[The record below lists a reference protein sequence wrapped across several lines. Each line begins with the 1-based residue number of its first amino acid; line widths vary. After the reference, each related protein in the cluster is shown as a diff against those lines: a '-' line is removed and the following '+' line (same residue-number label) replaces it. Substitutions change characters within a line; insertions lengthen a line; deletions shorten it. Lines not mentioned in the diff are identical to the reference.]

1 MPIIGLSFH
10 KLVQVQYFQ
19 STETLPLKTEVIA
32 DLDQG
37 QVLAKVISGP
47 HEAAPEGAGEVVPVV
62 LRAVGEAD
70 REQIRANDEL
80 ALQAGAFWKEKV
92 QQRSLDMK
100 LVDVEVYY
108 DRSKIIFYFTSNS
121 RIDFRELVKDLVHE
135 YRVRIEFRQIG
146 VRHET
151 QMTGAVGNC
160 GRMCCCCR
168 YLHQFAPVTIR
179 MAKEQ
184 NIFLNPAKVSGICG
198 RLLCCLAYEQ
208 ESYEKFHSESPR
220 QGKRYTTPKGIFKVV
235 RTNMFYNSV
244 TALDENNEEM
254 KFSLD
259 EWKALSPTRYDGQQ
273 GSPAEAH
280 AQKPQQK
287 DGQKD
292 GHKDGHKDG
301 QHPARESNAP
311 RQSREGACNDAREPG
326 DCKDSRE
333 PGSRRDAKSEADKK
347 DTKRPTFVT
356 GRMSFRQK
364 KRQARQDA
372 GPDQR
377 PEQRSAQRP
386 DQRSDQRSDQRPDR
400 QDAARGRANPDP
412 KDTASRK
419 NDRAQQER
427 ALQAKAPDK
436 EKGGKNQA
444 HAEAGRH
451 GQRQRGE
458 NRPQDG

>member
-19 STETLPLKTEVIA
+19 SAESLPLKTEVIA

-37 QVLAKVISGP
+37 QILAKVISGP
-47 HEAAPEGAGEVVPVV
+47 HETAPEGTGEAVPVV
-62 LRAVGEAD
+62 LRAVQEAD

-80 ALQAGAFWKEKV
+80 ARQAGAFWKEKV

-100 LVDVEVYY
+100 LVDVEVYF

-244 TALDENNEEM
+244 TALDENNEEV

-259 EWKALSPTRYDGQQ
+259 EWKALSPSRYDGQQ
-273 GSPAEAH
+273 GTPGDAH
-280 AQKPQQK
+280 AQKAAK
-287 DGQKD
+287 E
-292 GHKDGHKDG
+292 G
-301 QHPARESNAP
+301 QHPARENNAP
-311 RQSREGACNDAREPG
+311 GQSREADSGDAREAG
-326 DCKDSRE
+326 ESGKS
-333 PGSRRDAKSEADKK
+333 RDAKAGEADKK
-347 DTKRPTFVT
+347 EAKRPTFVT

-364 KRQARQDA
+364 KRQARQEA
-372 GPDQR
+372 GHVPGS
-377 PEQRSAQRP
+377 E
-386 DQRSDQRSDQRPDR
+386 R
-400 QDAARGRANPDP
+400 QDAARGRNNAGPGDAP
-412 KDTASRK
+412 SRK
-419 NDRAQQER
+419 NDRPQQER
-427 ALQAKAPDK
+427 SCQAKAPDK
-436 EKGGKNQA
+436 DRSGKNQA
-444 HAEAGRH
+444 HAGTDHAQAKSGRH
-451 GQRQRGE
+451 PQRQRGD

>member
-37 QVLAKVISGP
+37 QILAKVVSGP
-47 HEAAPEGAGEVVPVV
+47 LEAAPDGAGEVLPVV
-62 LRAVGEAD
+62 MRAASEAD
-70 REQIRANDEL
+70 YEQIRANDEL
-80 ALQAGAFWKEKV
+80 AGQAGAFWKEKV
-92 QQRSLDMK
+92 AQRSLDMK

-220 QGKRYTTPKGIFKVV
+220 QGKRYATSRGIFKVV

-244 TALDENNEEM
+244 TATDEHNEEL

-259 EWKALSPTRYDGQQ
+259 EWKAMSPARIDGQQ
-273 GSPAEAH
+273 AGACEAH
-280 AQKPQQK
+280 GLDAGSGSGEGSGKAQGRGAGTRPAK
-287 DGQKD
+287 DNGGARSQGADASRSGQ
-292 GHKDGHKDG
+292 
-301 QHPARESNAP
+301 
-311 RQSREGACNDAREPG
+311 
-326 DCKDSRE
+326 
-333 PGSRRDAKSEADKK
+333 ADKK
-347 DTKRPTFVT
+347 EAKRPTFVT

-364 KRQARQDA
+364 KRMERQEARQEARQDHLSP
-372 GPDQR
+372 GSGESTR
-377 PEQRSAQRP
+377 MN
-386 DQRSDQRSDQRPDR
+386 
-400 QDAARGRANPDP
+400 ANGAP
-412 KDTASRK
+412 S
-419 NDRAQQER
+419 
-427 ALQAKAPDK
+427 QAKAP
-436 EKGGKNQA
+436 ERERAGKNQA
-444 HAEAGRH
+444 QARQPQSKAGRRMPRPKH
-451 GQRQRGE
+451 DAGE

>member
-19 STETLPLKTEVIA
+19 SADSFPLKTEVIA

-37 QVLAKVISGP
+37 QILAKVVSGP
-47 HEAAPEGAGEVVPVV
+47 LEAAPEGAGEVLPVV
-62 LRAVGEAD
+62 MRAVSEAD
-70 REQIRANDEL
+70 QDQLQSNAEL
-80 ALQAGAFWKEKV
+80 AAQAGAFWKEKV
-92 QQRSLDMK
+92 AQRSLDMK

-220 QGKRYTTPKGIFKVV
+220 QGKRYSTSRGVFKVV

-244 TALDENNEEM
+244 TATDEHNDEL

-259 EWKALSPTRYDGQQ
+259 EWKALSPARIDGQQ
-273 GSPAEAH
+273 GGEAH
-280 AQKPQQK
+280 GAGSGADSGEGSGKGSGRGAGPRSAK
-287 DGQKD
+287 DNGTARSQGADAARPGQ
-292 GHKDGHKDG
+292 
-301 QHPARESNAP
+301 
-311 RQSREGACNDAREPG
+311 
-326 DCKDSRE
+326 
-333 PGSRRDAKSEADKK
+333 ADKK
-347 DTKRPTFVT
+347 EAKRPTFVT
-356 GRMSFRQK
+356 GRLSFRQK
-364 KRQARQDA
+364 KRQERQQDARQ
-372 GPDQR
+372 
-377 PEQRSAQRP
+377 AQRP
-386 DQRSDQRSDQRPDR
+386 AG
-400 QDAARGRANPDP
+400 QDDARTSA
-412 KDTASRK
+412 
-419 NDRAQQER
+419 RAQGGPEARDAQRR
-427 ALQAKAPDK
+427 AGSAQPSPRNGESAGQARMNAQGAPSQAKAP
-436 EKGGKNQA
+436 ERERSGKNQA
-444 HAEAGRH
+444 RQPQAKAGRRMPRPKH
-451 GQRQRGE
+451 EAGE
-458 NRPQDG
+458 NRPHDG

>member
-19 STETLPLKTEVIA
+19 SADSFPLKTEVIA

-37 QVLAKVISGP
+37 QILAKVVSGP
-47 HEAAPEGAGEVVPVV
+47 LEAAPEGAGEVLPVV
-62 LRAVGEAD
+62 MRAASEAD
-70 REQIRANDEL
+70 YEQIRANNEL
-80 ALQAGAFWKEKV
+80 AGQAGAFWKEKV
-92 QQRSLDMK
+92 AQRSLDMK

-220 QGKRYTTPKGIFKVV
+220 QGKRYSTSRGVFKVV

-244 TALDENNEEM
+244 TATDEHNDEL

-259 EWKALSPTRYDGQQ
+259 EWKALSPARIDGQQ
-273 GSPAEAH
+273 GGSCEAH
-280 AQKPQQK
+280 GAGADSGEGSGKGSGRGAGPRSAK
-287 DGQKD
+287 DNGAARSQGADASRPGQ
-292 GHKDGHKDG
+292 
-301 QHPARESNAP
+301 
-311 RQSREGACNDAREPG
+311 
-326 DCKDSRE
+326 
-333 PGSRRDAKSEADKK
+333 ADKK
-347 DTKRPTFVT
+347 EAKRPTFVT
-356 GRMSFRQK
+356 GRLSFRQK
-364 KRQARQDA
+364 KRQERQEARPDARQEARQDA
-372 GPDQR
+372 RQ
-377 PEQRSAQRP
+377 AQRP
-386 DQRSDQRSDQRPDR
+386 AGQDDARTSARAQGSQEAR
-400 QDAARGRANPDP
+400 DAARRAG
-412 KDTASRK
+412 S
-419 NDRAQQER
+419 AQPSPRNGESAGQAR
-427 ALQAKAPDK
+427 MNAQGAPSQAKAP
-436 EKGGKNQA
+436 ERERSGKNQA
-444 HAEAGRH
+444 RQPQAKAGRRMPRPKH
-451 GQRQRGE
+451 EAGE
-458 NRPQDG
+458 NRPHDG

>member
-19 STETLPLKTEVIA
+19 SADSFPLKTEVIA

-37 QVLAKVISGP
+37 QILAKVVSGP
-47 HEAAPEGAGEVVPVV
+47 LEAAPEGAGEVLPVV
-62 LRAVGEAD
+62 MRAASEAD
-70 REQIRANDEL
+70 YEQIRANNEL
-80 ALQAGAFWKEKV
+80 AGQAGAFWKEKV
-92 QQRSLDMK
+92 AQRSLDMK

-220 QGKRYTTPKGIFKVV
+220 QGKRYATSRGIFKVV

-244 TALDENNEEM
+244 TATDEHNEEL

-259 EWKALSPTRYDGQQ
+259 EWKALSPARIDGQQ
-273 GSPAEAH
+273 GSPCEAH
-280 AQKPQQK
+280 VTDAGSGAGAGSCAGSCERSGKAPGRGPGARPAK
-287 DGQKD
+287 DNGGTRSQGADAARSGQ
-292 GHKDGHKDG
+292 
-301 QHPARESNAP
+301 
-311 RQSREGACNDAREPG
+311 
-326 DCKDSRE
+326 
-333 PGSRRDAKSEADKK
+333 ADKK
-347 DTKRPTFVT
+347 EAKRPTFVT

-364 KRQARQDA
+364 KRQERQEAGQEARQDSRQEA
-372 GPDQR
+372 RQG
-377 PEQRSAQRP
+377 A
-386 DQRSDQRSDQRPDR
+386 R
-400 QDAARGRANPDP
+400 QDQPSPRSGESASQARMNANGAP
-412 KDTASRK
+412 A
-419 NDRAQQER
+419 
-427 ALQAKAPDK
+427 QAKAPDR
-436 EKGGKNQA
+436 ERAGKNQA
-444 HAEAGRH
+444 QARQPQAKAGRRMP
-451 GQRQRGE
+451 RQKHEAGE
-458 NRPQDG
+458 NRPHDG

>member
-19 STETLPLKTEVIA
+19 SAETFPLKTEVIA

-37 QVLAKVISGP
+37 QILAKVVSGP
-47 HEAAPEGAGEVVPVV
+47 LEAAPEGAGEVLPVV
-62 LRAVGEAD
+62 MRAVSEADDEQLRA
-70 REQIRANDEL
+70 NSEL
-80 ALQAGAFWKEKV
+80 AAQAGAFWKEKV
-92 QQRSLDMK
+92 AQRSLDMK

-220 QGKRYTTPKGIFKVV
+220 QGKRYATSRGVFKVV

-244 TALDENNEEM
+244 TATDDHNEEL

-259 EWKALSPTRYDGQQ
+259 EWKSMSPARIDGQQ
-273 GSPAEAH
+273 GADASRP
-280 AQKPQQK
+280 
-287 DGQKD
+287 GQ
-292 GHKDGHKDG
+292 
-301 QHPARESNAP
+301 
-311 RQSREGACNDAREPG
+311 
-326 DCKDSRE
+326 
-333 PGSRRDAKSEADKK
+333 ADKK
-347 DTKRPTFVT
+347 EAMRPTFVT
-356 GRMSFRQK
+356 GRLSFRQK
-364 KRQARQDA
+364 KHQERQEARQEARQA
-372 GPDQR
+372 QR
-377 PEQRSAQRP
+377 PAGWQDDARAAARVQGGPEERDAVRRAGRAQRP
-386 DQRSDQRSDQRPDR
+386 DKNATEGAGSCAR
-400 QDAARGRANPDP
+400 AAAGSSAGVNAAGAP
-412 KDTASRK
+412 S
-419 NDRAQQER
+419 
-427 ALQAKAPDK
+427 QAKAP
-436 EKGGKNQA
+436 ERERSGKNQA
-444 HAEAGRH
+444 RQPQAKPGRRMPHPKHEAGEH
-451 GQRQRGE
+451 
-458 NRPQDG
+458 RPHDG